1 MFCLQGSTIGPVVK
15 YFNVKRKEEEE
26 PTMSAKLTN
35 RLVDHTMT
43 FLEDVIGVTGNH
55 SLRDRYLP

>member
-1 MFCLQGSTIGPVVK
+1 LQGSTIGPVVK